1 MLEKALLGWVKIFYF
16 DVVCVCVCEG
26 GGGGGE
32 FCGGWESHNFEV
44 KIKITQYQYKEYF
57 WNN

>member
-26 GGGGGE
+26 GGGGEGN
-32 FCGGWESHNFEV
+32 FVGGGSH
-44 KIKITQYQYKEYF
+44 KIL
-57 WNN
+57 N

>member
-26 GGGGGE
+26 GGGGRVILLGV
-32 FCGGWESHNFEV
+32 GV
-44 KIKITQYQYKEYF
+44 T
-57 WNN
+57 